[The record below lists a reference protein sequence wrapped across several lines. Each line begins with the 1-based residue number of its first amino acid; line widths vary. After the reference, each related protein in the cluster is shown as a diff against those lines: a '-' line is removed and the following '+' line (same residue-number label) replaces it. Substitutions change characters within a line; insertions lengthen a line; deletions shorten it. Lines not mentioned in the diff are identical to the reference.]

1 MYPRPQWLL
10 LTWLAA
16 SVVTLEA
23 RAQSITQPRPPNVI
37 VILADDLGY
46 ADLSCYDA
54 RLIKTP
60 RLDRMAAEGVRFTDF
75 YAAANVCTPSRAAL
89 LTGCYP
95 KRVGLAEVAPKG
107 DAKSG
112 RVLYANSPYGLNP
125 DEVTIAELLKSRG
138 YATGMVGKWH
148 LGDAK
153 PFLPTKQGFD
163 SYFGIPYS
171 NDMKPLVYMRAE
183 AIIEQKVVQR
193 EITSL
198 YTDESI
204 KFIRAN
210 ASKPFFLYLA
220 HNMPHTPI
228 AATERFKGKS
238 AGGLY
243 GDTVEE
249 LDDSI
254 GRLLDLLA
262 ELKIDEHTLVLF
274 TSDNGPWHIR
284 GEHGGSATPLRAG
297 KGTTY
302 EGGMRVPC
310 VARWPGKIP
319 PGTVCREMV
328 TMMDVMPTVAKFAG
342 ASAPADRK
350 IDGKDIADLMLAKP
364 GATSPHEAFS
374 YYSGNR
380 LNAVRSGQWKL
391 KLQTTLQ
398 EETEYGKVEN
408 PQTPIEPKLFNLL
421 VDPGEQKSVL
431 KDHPDVVK
439 RLTELADAARKELGD
454 ERTGATGANVRPVGE
469 VPAR

>member
-1 MYPRPQWLL
+1 MRVPTYVAAWLVL
-10 LTWLAA
+10 FT
-16 SVVTLEA
+16 SVTG
-23 RAQSITQPRPPNVI
+23 AQDRPPNVI
-37 VILADDLGY
+37 VILTDDQGY
-46 ADLSCYDA
+46 ADVGCYGA
-54 RLIKTP
+54 PLIKTP
-60 RLDRMAAEGVRFTDF
+60 RLDRMAAEGIRFTDF

-95 KRVGLAEVAPKG
+95 KRVGLAEVVPKG
-107 DAKSG
+107 DARSG

-125 DEVTIAELLKSRG
+125 DEVTIAEILKSRG
-138 YATGMVGKWH
+138 YATAMVGKWH

-153 PFLPTKQGFD
+153 QFLPTRQGFD

-171 NDMKPLVYMRAE
+171 NDMKPLVYMRGE
-183 AIIEQKVVQR
+183 DVIEQKVVQR
-193 EITSL
+193 EITGL
-198 YTDESI
+198 YTDESL

-210 ASKPFFLYLA
+210 ADKPFFLYLA

-228 AATERFKGKS
+228 AASERFKGKS

-243 GDTVEE
+243 GDAVEE
-249 LDDSI
+249 LDDSV

-262 ELKIDEHTLVLF
+262 ELKLDENTLVIF

-310 VARWPGKIP
+310 IMRWPGKIP
-319 PGTVCREMV
+319 AGTVCREIT
-328 TMMDVMPTVAKFAG
+328 TMMDVMPTVARFAG
-342 ASAPADRK
+342 ASAPTDRT
-350 IDGKDIADLMLAKP
+350 IDGKDVADLLFAKP
-364 GATSPHEAFS
+364 GAKSPHDAFF

-380 LNAVRSGQWKL
+380 LNAVRSGPWKL
-391 KLQTTLQ
+391 KFQTTLQ
-398 EETEYGKVEN
+398 EETEYGKIEN

-439 RLTELADAARKELGD
+439 RLTELADGARKDLGD
-454 ERTGATGANVRPVGE
+454 ERAGVAGANVRPVGE
-469 VPAR
+469 VTAQ